1 MYDIN
6 EKWKIL
12 LKPVDQY
19 LCISLF
25 DENQNIFDSINI
37 PKMLQQTLSHTQHT
51 LIIDILTV
59 FNVIFHRN
67 VIYI

>member
-25 DENQNIFDSINI
+25 DENQNIFDFINI
-37 PKMLQQTLSHTQHT
+37 PKMLHTLSHTLHT

-59 FNVIFHRN
+59 INVIFHRN